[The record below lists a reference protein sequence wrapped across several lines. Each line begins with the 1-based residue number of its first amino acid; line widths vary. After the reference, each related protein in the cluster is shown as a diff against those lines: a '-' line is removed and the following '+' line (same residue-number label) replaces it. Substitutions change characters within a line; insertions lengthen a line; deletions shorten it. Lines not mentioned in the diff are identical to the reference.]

1 MPENLSDKMMT
12 PKTTMLIALTSS
24 NRAHEI
30 CSLNIDFLVKH
41 PTHYTFHFSK
51 ITKTARQGK
60 LRPPVE
66 LIQFSDKNLCLC
78 HHIDVY
84 LERTE
89 AWRKNEGQLLLS
101 FISPHKFV
109 TIQTVSRWVVEVLS
123 LSGIGTSVFKVHSTR
138 SAPSSK
144 AKVLGISTKEIL
156 KKGHWWKQSTFQKF
170 YFLNIES

>member
-1 MPENLSDKMMT
+1 MLT
-12 PKTTMLIALTSS
+12 LKTTMLIALTSS
-24 NRAHEI
+24 NTAHEI
-30 CSLNIDFLVKH
+30 CSLNINFLVKH
-41 PTHYTFHFSK
+41 PTHYTFHFTK

-66 LIQFSDKNLCLC
+66 LIQFSDKNLCVC

-109 TIQTVSRWVVEVLS
+109 TTQTVSRWIVEVLS
-123 LSGIGTSVFKVHSTR
+123 LSGIDTSVFKAHSTR
-138 SAPSSK
+138 STSSSK
-144 AKVLGISTKEIL
+144 ARLLGISTKEIL
-156 KKGHWWKQSTFQKF
+156 KKGHWSKESTFQKF
-170 YFLNIES
+170 YFRNIES